1 MRTDALP
8 HVDEHVT
15 VITAEPDEAWPHL
28 VHVVETTFDGPGMR
42 AYARLVGTADPVASG
57 PRPLAE
63 GSTIP
68 GFRVATAIPGRELTL
83 RGSHRFSTY
92 ALVFRLERAGPGRSR
107 LRAETRA
114 VFPGLT
120 GGLYRQLLLRSGGHM
135 LGVRRMLAA
144 VRRSA
149 ERRP

>member
-1 MRTDALP
+1 MRIDALP
-8 HVDEHVT
+8 HVDEHAT
-15 VITAEPDEAWPHL
+15 VIEAEPEDAWPHL
-28 VHVVETTFDGPGMR
+28 VRVVETTFGRPGTG
-42 AYARLVGTADPVASG
+42 AYARLVGAADPVASG

-83 RGSHRFSTY
+83 RGRHRFSAY
-92 ALVFRLERAGPGRSR
+92 ALVFRLEQTGPGRSR

-114 VFPGLT
+114 VFPGLA
-120 GGLYRQLLLRSGGHM
+120 GGLYRQLLLRSGGHV

-149 ERRP
+149 ERRS